1 MKYLKLVN
9 IPLNLMNTSRYGG
22 NGKSIPWEACGFNIL
37 MVRTKAVQ
45 FSDADGNFQQFLPIT
60 DEPRVKEILKL
71 IKEDIADLD
80 GMSAVIQDLEYSA
93 LVDLRTAAM
102 PEDK

>member
-9 IPLNLMNTSRYGG
+9 IPINLMNSSRYGG
-22 NGKSIPWEACGFNIL
+22 SGKNVPWADCGFSIL
-37 MVRTKAVQ
+37 LVRMKAVQ
-45 FSDADGNFQQFLPIT
+45 FSDDAGDFQQFLPIT

-71 IKEDIADLD
+71 IKEDIADFD
-80 GMSAVIQDLEYSA
+80 DMSAEILDLEHSA
-93 LVDLRTAAM
+93 LVDLRTAAQ